1 MAKALTVQSVERFKP
16 DPGKRLEVA
25 DGLLPGLYFVLQP
38 SGVRSWAVRYRHAG
52 KPRKLTL
59 GPYPVLDLGAARTR
73 AREALQVV
81 ALGRDP
87 ASEKQDALK
96 AARLAEPGVDTV
108 AAIVATFLE
117 RHARAKTKANTADD
131 TERHFRLH
139 VLPKWGERRIQDITR
154 RDVIAL
160 LDGIV
165 DRGTPIAAN
174 RALAAVT
181 KFFNWS
187 LDRSIIETS
196 PCIRVARP
204 GEEKSRDRVLT
215 DDELRLIWKAAARK
229 GWPFGPLVQT
239 LMLTAQRRTEVGD
252 MGWGELKDRSLW
264 TIPGSRTKN
273 GAEHDVPLNSPAQ
286 DILSRAPR
294 ITGSQFVFTTSGV
307 RPISGYSQAK
317 ERLDALML
325 QIARQETTEAGQDAT
340 AVTLAPWRLHDLR
353 RSAAS
358 GMARMGI
365 PVHVIEAVLNHRS
378 GAISGVAAIYNRHSY
393 LPEKRNA
400 LELWASHVM
409 GLVNG
414 PAASTVVT
422 LRASH

>member
-1 MAKALTVQSVERFKP
+1 M
-16 DPGKRLEVA
+16 
-25 DGLLPGLYFVLQP
+25 
-38 SGVRSWAVRYRHAG
+38 
-52 KPRKLTL
+52 
-59 GPYPVLDLGAARTR
+59 
-73 AREALQVV
+73 
-81 ALGRDP
+81 
-87 ASEKQDALK
+87 
-96 AARLAEPGVDTV
+96 
-108 AAIVATFLE
+108 
-117 RHARAKTKANTADD
+117 
-131 TERHFRLH
+131 
-139 VLPKWGERRIQDITR
+139 
-154 RDVIAL
+154 IAL

-273 GAEHDVPLNSPAQ
+273 GAEHDVPLSPPAQ

-393 LPEKRNA
+393 LPEKRHA
-400 LELWASHVM
+400 LEAWAAHVM
-409 GLVNG
+409 GLVTARRRSN
-414 PAASTVVT
+414 VV
-422 LRASH
+422 AMGG